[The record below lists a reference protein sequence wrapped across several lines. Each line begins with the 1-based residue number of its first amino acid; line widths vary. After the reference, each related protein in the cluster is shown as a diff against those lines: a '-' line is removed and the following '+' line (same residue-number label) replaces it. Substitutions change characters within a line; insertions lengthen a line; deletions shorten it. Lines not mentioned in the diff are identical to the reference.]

1 MKMYSCKSYVTCS
14 YIVWLKVIIT
24 ENQKIFIQQDAELP
38 VPNSANLKEIQ
49 GHGGKICVRVFFL
62 PYAYHHSR

>member
-1 MKMYSCKSYVTCS
+1 MKMYSCKLYVTCS
-14 YIVWLKVIIT
+14 YIFWLKVIIT

-49 GHGGKICVRVFFL
+49 GTLF
-62 PYAYHHSR
+62 